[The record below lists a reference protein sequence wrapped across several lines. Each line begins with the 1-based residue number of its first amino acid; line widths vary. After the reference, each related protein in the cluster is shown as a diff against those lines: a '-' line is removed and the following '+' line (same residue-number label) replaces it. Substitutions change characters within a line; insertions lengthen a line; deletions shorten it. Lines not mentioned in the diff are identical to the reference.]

1 MTNPRF
7 ESPTP
12 PAEQNSP
19 PRPLTKPVVLPA
31 AESGYRRAA
40 LFLTLILAWV
50 FIFWTPLR
58 TLLDYSL
65 RGGQHQYDKYSHIAL
80 IPFIAMAMVFFER
93 RRIFARVQYRIR
105 MGEILFLLGLTLD
118 VFAARA
124 VNQFGA
130 EKSLSLE
137 ILALVVCLIGAF
149 ILCYGTRAFRAA
161 TFPLLFLLLAVPI
174 PNALLDGPV
183 SAVRNGSTEMCSM
196 IFNLAGTPFLRN
208 GFEFTL
214 PNLQIEVA
222 KECSGIHSTIA
233 LFIVS
238 LLVGHYFLTSLWKK
252 ALLIL
257 FVLPIVSITN
267 GLRIAGLT
275 LLSIYVDPR
284 FLRGNLHRDGG
295 IGFFLLALLFL
306 FALVRIMRGRQSAK
320 RPQVVVACT

>member
-1 MTNPRF
+1 MA
-7 ESPTP
+7 S
-12 PAEQNSP
+12 
-19 PRPLTKPVVLPA
+19 
-31 AESGYRRAA
+31 
-40 LFLTLILAWV
+40 V
-50 FIFWTPLR
+50 FVFWTPLR
-58 TLLDYSL
+58 ALLDYSL
-65 RGGQHQYDKYSHIAL
+65 RGGQHQYDKYSHIVL
-80 IPFIAMAMVFFER
+80 IPFIVMAMVFFGR
-93 RRIFARVQYRIR
+93 RKIFARVQYRVR
-105 MGEILFLLGLTLD
+105 MGVILLLLGLASG
-118 VFAARA
+118 VIAKRA
-124 VNQFGA
+124 VNQLGA
-130 EKSLSLE
+130 ENSLSLE
-137 ILALVVCLIGAF
+137 ILALVVCVIGTF
-149 ILCYGTRAFRAA
+149 ILCYGTPAFRAGA
-161 TFPLLFLLLAVPI
+161 FPLLFLLLAVPI

-183 SAVRNGSTEMCSM
+183 SAVRNGSTEVCSM

-214 PNLQIEVA
+214 PNIQIEVA

-238 LLVGHYFLTSLWKK
+238 LLLGHYLLASLWRKT
-252 ALLIL
+252 LLMV

-306 FALVRIMRGRQSAK
+306 FGVVRILRWRGSVK